1 MKLLRLMLAGTLCI
15 LLATG
20 CSSVKDAVHRL
31 RYGND
36 RVTYHGRTYYEP
48 TTKTSENLP
57 VSAKELVPTGE
68 KVMGLPV
75 YDTESSI
82 QFQKERNVVPTGFI
96 LKESDDNFIVY
107 ALSGGP

>member
-1 MKLLRLMLAGTLCI
+1 MKLVRLALAGTLCI
-15 LLATG
+15 LLVSG
-20 CSSVKDAVHRL
+20 CSSVKDTVHRL

-48 TTKTSENLP
+48 ATKTPENLP
-57 VSAKELVPTGE
+57 VPAKELVPTGE
-68 KVMGLPV
+68 KVIGLPV

-82 QFQKERNVVPTGFI
+82 QFQKERNVVPTILI
-96 LKESDDNFIVY
+96 LKESEDEFIVY